1 MQVIV
6 VVERDYRLGE
16 DFQDRY
22 IGGTP
27 CVSFEGA
34 RELVYAHRERGND
47 ISVESYVENG
57 TIYAE
62 TSAETGELVKE
73 YFVQLLVSE

>member
-1 MQVIV
+1 MQIIT
-6 VVERDYRLGE
+6 VVERDFRLCE
-16 DFQDRY
+16 DCRDRY

-47 ISVESYVENG
+47 ISVENYIENG
-57 TIYAE
+57 TVYAE
-62 TSAETGELVKE
+62 TSAETGEIVKE
-73 YFVQLLVSE
+73 YYVKLLVSE